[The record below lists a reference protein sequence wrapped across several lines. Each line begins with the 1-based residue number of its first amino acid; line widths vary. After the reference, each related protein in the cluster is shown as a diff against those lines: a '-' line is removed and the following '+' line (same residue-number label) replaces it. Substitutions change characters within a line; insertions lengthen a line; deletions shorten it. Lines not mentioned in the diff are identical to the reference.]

1 VNSNLDKDLIKKN
14 TVILDKKGVS
24 PAISWIILIGMAVT
38 MAGVVT
44 VWTRGLA
51 EDSTDRVIGNV
62 EKDLRCD
69 DIVIHAYE
77 ATGPNCASVTIGNRG
92 LFSISGYKIRDAGG
106 IQDIT
111 LTSSLAPQTEKTES
125 LSSSPISPGNT
136 ISIIPVTMVEKEEV
150 PCLTKEVT
158 VTCSV

>member
-1 VNSNLDKDLIKKN
+1 MIKN
-14 TVILDKKGVS
+14 NIVILKKKGVS

-44 VWTRGLA
+44 VWTRGIA

-62 EKDLRCD
+62 EQDLRCD

-77 ATGPNCASVTIGNRG
+77 DTGPACSSITIGNRG
-92 LFSISGYKIRDAGG
+92 LFSIVGYKIRDTSG
-106 IQDIT
+106 IQDVT
-111 LTSSLAPQTEKTES
+111 FASPLVPQKEQTES
-125 LSSSPISPGNT
+125 LSSITPVLPENT

-150 PCLTKEVT
+150 PCMAKEVT
-158 VTCSV
+158 VTCS